1 MSAPVNCGILVGVD
15 GSGSSKVAV
24 AWAARD
30 AAMRGVPLTLVHVLA
45 PPVVMT
51 FPETPMPPG
60 YMEWQEEQGKRF
72 IRDAFKI
79 AEQSTGVGGPPQVD
93 SLTVVGATVPTLV
106 EVGKEAVMIVVG
118 SRGHGW
124 LRRSLMGSVSS
135 NLVRHAH
142 CPVAVIHDAGPSM
155 PHPSGGPV
163 VVGVDSS
170 PTSGAATAVAF
181 EEASLRGVELVA
193 VYAWHDTHVFDVP
206 GIDISAMQNDGERV
220 LAEQLAGWQ
229 ERYPDVKVRRVVVCD
244 RPADQLIE
252 QSHAAQLVV
261 VGSHGRGGF
270 AGMLLGS
277 VSIAVVQSARI
288 PVIVTRRS

>member
-15 GSGSSKVAV
+15 GSASSKLAV

-30 AAMRGVPLTLVHVLA
+30 AAMRGAPLTLIHVLA
-45 PPVVMT
+45 PPVVMA

-60 YMEWQEEQGKRF
+60 YVEWQEAQGKRV
-72 IRDAFKI
+72 IQDAFTI
-79 AEQSTGVGGPPQVD
+79 VEQSTGAAGPPQVG
-93 SLTVVGATVPTLV
+93 SETVIGSTVPTLV
-106 EVGKEAVMIVVG
+106 DVSKEAVMMVVG

-124 LRRSLMGSVSS
+124 LHRSLMGSVSS

-142 CPVAVIHDAGPSM
+142 CPVAVIHDAGLSM
-155 PHPSGGPV
+155 PYPSGAPV
-163 VVGVDSS
+163 VVGVDGSS
-170 PTSGAATAVAF
+170 VSDAATAVAF
-181 EEASLRGVELVA
+181 EEALFRGVELVA
-193 VYAWHDTHVFDVP
+193 VYAWHDLHVFDVP
-206 GIDISAMQNDGERV
+206 GIDVSAIQKDGERV

-244 RPADQLIE
+244 RPADRLIE
-252 QSHAAQLVV
+252 QSHVAQLVV

-277 VSIAVVQSARI
+277 VSMAVVQSARI
-288 PVIVTRRS
+288 PVIVARRT

>member
-1 MSAPVNCGILVGVD
+1 MSAPVKCGILVGVD
-15 GSGSSKVAV
+15 GSASSKVAV

-30 AAMRGVPLTLVHVLA
+30 AAMRGAPLTLVHVLA

-60 YMEWQEEQGKRF
+60 YMEWQEEQGKRV
-72 IRDAFKI
+72 IQDAFKI
-79 AEQSTGVGGPPQVD
+79 VEQSTGAGGLPQVG
-93 SLTVVGATVPTLV
+93 SETVVGSTVPMLV
-106 EVGKEAVMIVVG
+106 DLSKEAVMMVVG

-124 LRRSLMGSVSS
+124 LHRSLMGSVSS

-155 PHPSGGPV
+155 PQLSGAPV
-163 VVGVDSS
+163 VVGVDGSAVS
-170 PTSGAATAVAF
+170 DAAPAVAF
-181 EEASLRGVELVA
+181 EEASFRGVELVA
-193 VYAWHDTHVFDVP
+193 VYAWHDAHVFDVP
-206 GIDISAMQNDGERV
+206 GIDVSAMQNDGERI

-252 QSHAAQLVV
+252 QSRAAQIVV

-277 VSIAVVQSARI
+277 VSMAVVQSARI
-288 PVIVTRRS
+288 PVIVARRS